1 MQWGSL
7 SPANLSNLTQ
17 HSVLRKHQKLSK
29 QYSYFTKIYL
39 FNQVLFRHTQASSK
53 DCWLYIAFNRT
64 RIKDKNLWFMWGQNC
79 NDSSLTLIDEAIKKL
94 ETLIVN
100 CWICYCS
107 IMDLV
112 PSLKEKLCVCSKS
125 KVKKNLWNFTIYEKK
140 H

>member
-79 NDSSLTLIDEAIKKL
+79 NDSSLTLIDEAIKKTRNSDRKL
-94 ETLIVN
+94 LNMLFPPLKFCHHKMAKIVLSKQFFELTSLQMTSGGLI
-100 CWICYCS
+100 
-107 IMDLV
+107 
-112 PSLKEKLCVCSKS
+112 
-125 KVKKNLWNFTIYEKK
+125 
-140 H
+140 